1 MEKLIAVV
9 FAAWCALVLAAPAAA
24 VDFGVTE
31 DDGKSNPERVFAEL
45 ADLGMT
51 RNVVTIT
58 WDAARPAALPTE
70 AEQLDRL
77 VAHAETHEIEIVFAV
92 YLKRSVAAPTTR
104 VRVAQF
110 ATWAAE
116 VARRWPSVRTFIGPN
131 EPNQPRFWRPQFTR
145 ACANASGPAVV
156 AALGAMYDALKSV
169 DAGIQVLGSLSPRG
183 NDRCKAKSNVST
195 SPVRFLAAL
204 GKAYRSGR
212 GRTACRP
219 LMDGLS
225 FHPYPP
231 RNQDSPAKGY
241 VWPNAGLPDLAR
253 LKQAFWDAF
262 RGTCQDTF
270 EDGLPLHL
278 NELGYQTRSP
288 YKGYVGRE
296 NVTPVSERTQA
307 RFYAAAIARTA
318 CDPAVASLNLFHLVD
333 EAPRDR
339 FQSGL
344 LRLGRTKKASYGAVK
359 AAIAAAQEGCAGTWV
374 YWSHA
379 TSVIGAKTVFGPM
392 GRAARTRSFR
402 LTALEG
408 AAYTAGVFRAA
419 SAGQAARALAGRGA
433 SARPLLRARGTIKA
447 LARPAVRFRGKLEPG
462 RYVYAVRLRAETN
475 PSRTATFV
483 SKAFTIR

>member
-1 MEKLIAVV
+1 MKKLVAVV
-9 FAAWCALVLAAPAAA
+9 FAACCGLTLASPAAA
-24 VDFGVTE
+24 VDFGITE
-31 DDGKSNPERVFAEL
+31 DDGKSNPELVFAEL
-45 ADLGMT
+45 SDLGMT
-51 RNVVTIT
+51 RNVVRIT
-58 WDAARPAALPTE
+58 WDAARPTALPPE

-77 VAHAETHEIEIVFAV
+77 VAQAETHGVEIVFAV

-104 VRVAQF
+104 LRVAQL
-110 ATWAAE
+110 ATWTAE
-116 VARRWPSVRTFIGPN
+116 VARRWPTVRTFIGPN

-145 ACANASGPAVV
+145 ACANASGPTVA

-204 GKAYRSGR
+204 GRAYRSGR

-241 VWPNAGLPDLAR
+241 VWPNIGMPNLAR

-262 RGTCQDTF
+262 GGTCQDTF
-270 EDGLPLHL
+270 EDGLALHL

-296 NVTPVSERTQA
+296 NVTPISERTQG
-307 RFYAAAIARTA
+307 RYYAAAIARAA

-344 LRLGRTKKASYGAVK
+344 LRLDRTKKASYATVR
-359 AAIAAAQEGCAGTWV
+359 AAIAAAKDGCAGTHV
-374 YWSHA
+374 YWRPA
-379 TSVIGAKTVFGPM
+379 TSVIGARAMFGPL
-392 GRAARTRSFR
+392 GRSRRSFR
-402 LTALEG
+402 ITALEG
-408 AAYTAGVFRAA
+408 ATYTAGVFRAA
-419 SAGQAARALAGRGA
+419 SAGQAARALAGNA
-433 SARPLLRARGTIKA
+433 SARPVLRAKGTIKA
-447 LARPAVRFRGKLEPG
+447 LRRPAVRFRGKLEPG

-475 PSRTATFV
+475 TSRTATFV
-483 SKAFTIR
+483 SRAFTIR